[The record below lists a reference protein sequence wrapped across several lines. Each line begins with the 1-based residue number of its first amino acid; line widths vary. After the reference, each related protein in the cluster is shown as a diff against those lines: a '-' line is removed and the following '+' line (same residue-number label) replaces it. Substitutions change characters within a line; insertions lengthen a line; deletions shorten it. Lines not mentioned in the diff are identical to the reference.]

1 MGVLKKFHKKRII
14 GEIDKDGNADPYV
27 INFILKTSENKE
39 LDNQLDKQ
47 IKKKPIRVI
56 DINEKNIVCE
66 LKSFQKMEI
75 YGRDKNNYLFKKK
88 LDFIKVK
95 IVADYDGDITTNI
108 EKD

>member
-1 MGVLKKFHKKRII
+1 M
-14 GEIDKDGNADPYV
+14 
-27 INFILKTSENKE
+27 LKTSNNYGF
-39 LDNQLDKQ
+39 DNNEDKQ
-47 IKKKPIRVI
+47 IKKKPIKQI
-56 DINEKNIVCE
+56 DINEKNIICE
-66 LKSFQKMEI
+66 LKSFQKIEI